1 MCTPNLGFTLSKIWG
16 VFYAFLICRY
26 GSASIINELRDNN
39 WYTHVKALLKKQV
52 TRRRTR
58 KEPKNGT
65 NFVVEDDL
73 AITTPLIATLK
84 KWQHTVA
91 TSSRG

>member
-1 MCTPNLGFTLSKIWG
+1 MCTPNLGQGKSKIWG

-58 KEPKNGT
+58 KGT
-65 NFVVEDDL
+65 G
-73 AITTPLIATLK
+73 
-84 KWQHTVA
+84 KWHEFLLLRTI
-91 TSSRG
+91 